1 MKRTWE
7 NYTRFQMY
15 SPNSQKYLDQIHSKA
30 VLSVHILCLGNICRS
45 PMATAVLTQLCADLK
60 KPQVLVDSSGTGPWH
75 VGEDAT
81 KFSSQVWQEAGY
93 KYQHTAKQFKVDYF
107 QKHDLILA
115 MDLKNRAALFKL
127 AKNDEEQSKIFMFTS
142 FDPKKSQIDP
152 DGPEGESL
160 TVSDPYG
167 KELVE
172 YQKVLKV
179 VEQAAAGFMQW
190 VRS

>member
-1 MKRTWE
+1 
-7 NYTRFQMY
+7 
-15 SPNSQKYLDQIHSKA
+15 
-30 VLSVHILCLGNICRS
+30 
-45 PMATAVLTQLCADLK
+45 MATAVLTQLSADLI
-60 KPQVLVDSSGTGPWH
+60 KPKVLVDSSGTGLWH

-93 KYQHTAKQFKVDYF
+93 KYQHIAKQFKVDYF
-107 QKHDLILA
+107 QKHDLILS

-127 AKNDEEQSKIFMFTS
+127 AKDYEERSKIFMFTS

-152 DGPEGESL
+152 DGAEGESL

-179 VEQAAAGFMQW
+179 VEQAATGFIQW

>member
-1 MKRTWE
+1 M
-7 NYTRFQMY
+7 
-15 SPNSQKYLDQIHSKA
+15 
-30 VLSVHILCLGNICRS
+30 
-45 PMATAVLTQLCADLK
+45 
-60 KPQVLVDSSGTGPWH
+60 
-75 VGEDAT
+75 GEDAT

-93 KYQHTAKQFKVDYF
+93 KYQHIAKQFKVDYF

-127 AKNDEEQSKIFMFTS
+127 AKDDEERSKIFMFTS
-142 FDPKKSQIDP
+142 FDLKKSHIDP
-152 DGPEGESL
+152 DGPESESL

-179 VEQAAAGFMQW
+179 VEQAAAGFIQW